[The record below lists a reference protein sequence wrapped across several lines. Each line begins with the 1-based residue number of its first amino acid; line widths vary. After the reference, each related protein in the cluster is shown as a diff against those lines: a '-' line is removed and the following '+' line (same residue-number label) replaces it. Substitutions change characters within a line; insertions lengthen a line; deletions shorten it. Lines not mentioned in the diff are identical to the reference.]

1 MARTATDILKEAI
14 LLERRGKAF
23 YSTVAEK
30 SDSESAKK
38 IFEMMADEE
47 DAHIRFLSEQF
58 KHYENHHE
66 FLSPEGVEEPAEDE
80 VALRVLSDQM
90 KKEINAASFEAA
102 AISAA
107 IDFEDRAVKIYASRA
122 EEAIDPNEKALYQM
136 LAKWEMGHQ
145 KMLHEL
151 NEELKADIWN
161 DNSFWPF

>member
-23 YSTVAEK
+23 YSNVAEK

-38 IFEMMADEE
+38 IFQMMAEEE
-47 DAHIRFLSEQF
+47 DEHIKFLSEQF
-58 KHYENHHE
+58 KHYEKTNE
-66 FLSPEGVEEPAEDE
+66 FLSPEGYEEPAEDE
-80 VALRVLSDQM
+80 VALKVLSDKM

-107 IDFEDRAVKIYASRA
+107 IDFEDRAVKIYAGRA
-122 EEAIDPNEKALYQM
+122 EESVDPNEKALYSM

-151 NEELKADIWN
+151 NEELKQEIWN